1 MGANT
6 SIQVNMDMDISMSGR
21 PDETQLLHA
30 GPGDLGHTLLVFDN
44 NTATINLD
52 IPIAFES
59 FLVQVEA
66 CDRENMEY

>member
-1 MGANT
+1 MGT
-6 SIQVNMDMDISMSGR
+6 SNNMDITMPGR

-30 GPGDLGHTLLVFDN
+30 GPGDLGRTLLVFDN
-44 NTATINLD
+44 ITSTINLD

-66 CDRENMEY
+66 CDRENMEF